1 MPESHLMELGICRKA
16 LGTGSFRNIKLKE
29 ELYFSWEKP
38 QVERRKC
45 LALGDVLHR
54 ASRSNLSEDKD
65 LS

>member
-1 MPESHLMELGICRKA
+1 MELGICRKA
-16 LGTGSFRNIKLKE
+16 LDTGSFRNIKLQE
-29 ELYFSWEKP
+29 EVYFPWEKP

-54 ASRSNLSEDKD
+54 ASRSNFSEDKD